1 MARKLAESDTVV
13 GMNKQAH
20 GHTLMAPE
28 ELRTSFAVE
37 AVDVF
42 DPFVD
47 EEPLEC
53 SIDHVEICESCQ

>member
-1 MARKLAESDTVV
+1 
-13 GMNKQAH
+13 MNKQAH
-20 GHTLMAPE
+20 GHTLVAPE
-28 ELRTSFAVE
+28 ALRTSFAVE